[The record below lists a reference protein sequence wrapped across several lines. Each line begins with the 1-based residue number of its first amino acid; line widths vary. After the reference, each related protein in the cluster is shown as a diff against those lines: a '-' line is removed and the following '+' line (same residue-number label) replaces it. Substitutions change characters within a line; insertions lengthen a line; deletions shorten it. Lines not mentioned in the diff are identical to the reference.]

1 MPQKLDNMRQRQ
13 SKRKV
18 IIGLAVAAVLIAAF
32 GIGLYMFENVWENND
47 DDLEFSDDDIV
58 LYIGDKVYKI
68 THNVETY
75 LMIGTDDSGDVEKE
89 NTEDYHG
96 QMADFL
102 LLFVIDRTDETYG
115 FLQIDRNTMVD
126 VPLVDTEGNGEDTE
140 LQQICTAHW
149 YGGNREHSNNNTVY
163 CVGELLGGLPIDG
176 YYEIHMSDIG
186 ILNHAVGGVEVTLN
200 EDFSAAD
207 PEMTKGKTL
216 TLNDKQAEIFVRGR
230 MEVGDGT
237 NEARMARQQQ
247 YMNAFKAKAKAELS
261 EDSSFINKLYDDL
274 DAVSLTTI
282 QENQLSVIAN
292 QMYKGTDLGFVTLDG
307 KTVIGTTLQDGKE
320 HEEFYPEEESIANAM
335 VKLCG
340 IEKTQI
346 HDYVDDEE
354 FEDEDEA
361 EDDTGEDE

>member
-1 MPQKLDNMRQRQ
+1 
-13 SKRKV
+13 
-18 IIGLAVAAVLIAAF
+18 
-32 GIGLYMFENVWENND
+32 
-47 DDLEFSDDDIV
+47 
-58 LYIGDKVYKI
+58 
-68 THNVETY
+68 
-75 LMIGTDDSGDVEKE
+75 
-89 NTEDYHG
+89 
-96 QMADFL
+96 
-102 LLFVIDRTDETYG
+102 
-115 FLQIDRNTMVD
+115 
-126 VPLVDTEGNGEDTE
+126 
-140 LQQICTAHW
+140 
-149 YGGNREHSNNNTVY
+149 
-163 CVGELLGGLPIDG
+163 
-176 YYEIHMSDIG
+176 MSDIG

-335 VKLCG
+335 IKLCG

-354 FEDEDEA
+354 FEDEA